1 MEIKHLKTKDIK
13 SFRDKLLSLNE
24 NRCPVLKTKLD
35 SSKAVL
41 DHIHKQKLTDD
52 ITENSGVIRNTIDR
66 NVNCLIGKIENGYKR
81 YIPKDTIDL
90 PTLLRNIADYIEKG
104 AFIEDGVLFSHP
116 RENGNGDL
124 IKMKKIP
131 FSKRVFNELNKK
143 LVEDKKKPIRYK
155 KYLDTKIKN
164 LIEKYIGGVEK

>member
-1 MEIKHLKTKDIK
+1 ML
-13 SFRDKLLSLNE
+13 FRS
-24 NRCPVLKTKLD
+24 
-35 SSKAVL
+35 
-41 DHIHKQKLTDD
+41 
-52 ITENSGVIRNTIDR
+52 
-66 NVNCLIGKIENGYKR
+66 
-81 YIPKDTIDL
+81 IPKDTIDL

-104 AFIEDGVLFSHP
+104 AFKEDDTLFSHP

-124 IKMKKIP
+124 VKMKKIP

-164 LIEKYIGGVEK
+164 LIEKYIGETE